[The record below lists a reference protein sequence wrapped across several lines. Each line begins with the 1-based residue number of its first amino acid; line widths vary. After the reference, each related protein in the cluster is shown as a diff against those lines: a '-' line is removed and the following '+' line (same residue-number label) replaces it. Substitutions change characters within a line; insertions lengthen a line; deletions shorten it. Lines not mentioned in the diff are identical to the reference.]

1 MLNLWRDLICR
12 SRLAGDAMVKLMP
25 PSLAS
30 QLLQG
35 LRGMLNLWRDTDL

>member
-1 MLNLWRDLICR
+1 VWTTQICR
-12 SRLAGDAMVKLMP
+12 SRLAGDAVVGVMT

-35 LRGMLNLWRDTDL
+35 IEVFQDFVGASNL